1 MNILPLSGASIQ
13 QTQTIRAA
21 ETVPSTKQAE
31 QRACSSLPDCDKYTP
46 EDKTGLE
53 HSGLY
58 RLASGKNGPELRFD
72 APVDE
77 SPAASEASGVPDRA
91 APKKSSGRKTEQCT
105 TDTGRVDRE
114 LEKLRAR
121 QEKLAGQLCTATPDK
136 TENLKKQLAQVENEL
151 RQKDND
157 SYRKAHAAV
166 S

>member
-1 MNILPLSGASIQ
+1 MNIPPLSGTSIQ

-31 QRACSSLPDCDKYTP
+31 QRACSSLPDYDKYTP

-77 SPAASEASGVPDRA
+77 SPAASEASGVPDRTA
-91 APKKSSGRKTEQCT
+91 TKKSDRKS
-105 TDTGRVDRE
+105 V
-114 LEKLRAR
+114 
-121 QEKLAGQLCTATPDK
+121 
-136 TENLKKQLAQVENEL
+136 V
-151 RQKDND
+151 
-157 SYRKAHAAV
+157 
-166 S
+166 